1 MTRFNNKRMRK
12 ESTEMR
18 NFGAGIIAMLCLVA
32 IAGCTTNKSI
42 ANVTTS
48 IQGKLQLAVGTIND
62 SADTLGIG
70 GTSLNVVTTFRDN
83 NGNSA
88 YIHPGFYTLTGPGGT
103 IVTPNPSNPCD
114 QLFGYGDLPGCEG
127 DSIGEAIVGVPPA
140 YTPPSSI
147 GGYSL
152 GFIQTGAPATA
163 GTYTVSTTVTVNGQ
177 NHTYTASATL
187 NPVVMANAGGI
198 TNFVSDGSGG
208 GTFTF
213 TNPLKAKLKVHHNGG
228 VAVGE
233 VLILVSN
240 SVISSSPLIVAAV
253 EATGGSTT
261 ATIVGT
267 GDCSSSVGG
276 IPIPCGGNTAYVIDA
291 DYPLVE
297 DGPPANFA
305 QTPQLDGP
313 NGSADIS
320 VSPPSPIN
328 E

>member
-1 MTRFNNKRMRK
+1 
-12 ESTEMR
+12 MR

-42 ANVTTS
+42 ANITTPPN
-48 IQGKLQLAVGTIND
+48 KLQLAVGTIND
-62 SADTLGIG
+62 SAGTLGIG
-70 GTSLNVVTTFRDN
+70 GTTLNVVSTFRN
-83 NGNSA
+83 NLGNSA
-88 YIHPGFYTLTGPGGT
+88 FQHPGFYMLTGPSGT
-103 IVTPNPSNPCD
+103 IVTPNPSNFCD
-114 QLFGYGDLPGCEG
+114 QLFGYGDFPGCEG

-163 GTYTVSTTVTVNGQ
+163 GAYTLSTTVTVNGR
-177 NHTYTASATL
+177 NVNYSASANL
-187 NPVVMANAGGI
+187 SPIVMANAGGV
-198 TNFVSDGSGG
+198 TNFVSDGAGG
-208 GTFTF
+208 GTFTIA
-213 TNPLKAKLKVHHNGG
+213 NPLKTRSKVRHHGF
-228 VAVGE
+228 VAVSE
-233 VLILVSN
+233 YLILVSN

-253 EATGGSTT
+253 ETTGTS

-267 GDCSSSVGG
+267 GDCSSSAGG
-276 IPIPCGGNTAYVIDA
+276 FPIPCGGNAAYVIDA

-297 DGPPANFA
+297 DGPPASHS
-305 QTPQLDGP
+305 QTPALNGP

-320 VSPPSPIN
+320 VSGVVGIN

>member
-1 MTRFNNKRMRK
+1 
-12 ESTEMR
+12 MR

-42 ANVTTS
+42 ANITTPS
-48 IQGKLQLAVGTIND
+48 NKLQLAVGTIND
-62 SADTLGIG
+62 SAGTLGIG
-70 GTSLNVVTTFRDN
+70 GVSLNVVTTFRN
-83 NGNSA
+83 TLGNSA
-88 YIHPGFYTLTGPGGT
+88 FIHPGFYALTGPAGT
-103 IVTPNPSNPCD
+103 IVPSDPTNNCD
-114 QLFGYGDLPGCEG
+114 QLFSYGEFGVGNRPPFCEF
-127 DSIGEAIVGVPPA
+127 DSIGDAILGEPPA
-140 YTPPSSI
+140 YNPPSSV

-152 GFIQTGAPATA
+152 GFILTDAPATA

-177 NHTYTASATL
+177 NVNYSASATL
-187 NPVVMANAGGI
+187 NPTVMANAGGI
-198 TNFVSDGSGG
+198 TSFVSDGKGG

-213 TNPLKAKLKVHHNGG
+213 LNPLKAKQKVHHHGF
-228 VAVGE
+228 VAVSE
-233 VLILVSN
+233 YLILVSN

-253 EATGGSTT
+253 EAPGGSTT

-276 IPIPCGGNTAYVIDA
+276 IPIPCGGNSAYVIDA

-297 DGPPANFA
+297 DGPPASHA
-305 QTPQLDGP
+305 QTPTLDGP

-320 VSPPSPIN
+320 VSGILPIN

>member
-1 MTRFNNKRMRK
+1 
-12 ESTEMR
+12 MR

-48 IQGKLQLAVGTIND
+48 IQAKLQLAVGTIND
-62 SADTLGIG
+62 SAGTLGIG

-83 NGNSA
+83 AGNSA
-88 YIHPGFYTLTGPGGT
+88 FIHPGFYMLTGPGGT
-103 IVTPNPSNPCD
+103 IVTPNPSNFCD
-114 QLFGYGDLPGCEG
+114 QLFGYGDFPGCEG
-127 DSIGEAIVGVPPA
+127 DVIGEAIVGVPPA

-163 GTYTVSTTVTVNGQ
+163 GAYSLSTIVTVNGQ
-177 NHTYTASATL
+177 NVTYTGNATL
-187 NPVVMANAGGI
+187 SPVVMANATGVTG
-198 TNFVSDGSGG
+198 FVSDGKGG
-208 GTFTF
+208 GTFTIG
-213 TNPLKAKLKVHHNGG
+213 NPLKAKLKLHHHGF
-228 VAVGE
+228 VPVSE
-233 VLILVSN
+233 YLILVSN

-253 EATGGSTT
+253 ETTSTT

-276 IPIPCGGNTAYVIDA
+276 IPIPCGGNSAYVIDA

-297 DGPPANFA
+297 DGPPASHS
-305 QTPQLDGP
+305 QTPTLDGP

-320 VSPPSPIN
+320 VSPIAGIT

>member
-1 MTRFNNKRMRK
+1 
-12 ESTEMR
+12 MR

-48 IQGKLQLAVGTIND
+48 TNKLQLAVGTIND
-62 SADTLGIG
+62 SAGTLGIG
-70 GTSLNVVTTFRDN
+70 GVSLNVVTTLRN
-83 NGNSA
+83 SLGNSA
-88 YIHPGFYTLTGPGGT
+88 FIHPGFYQLNGPGGT

-127 DSIGEAIVGVPPA
+127 DGIGDVIVGVPPA

-152 GFIQTGAPATA
+152 GFIQTGAAATA
-163 GTYTVSTTVTVNGQ
+163 GAYSVSTIVTVNGQ
-177 NHTYTASATL
+177 NVTYTANATL
-187 NPVVMANAGGI
+187 SPIVMANATGVTG
-198 TNFVSDGSGG
+198 FVSDGKGG
-208 GTFTF
+208 GTFTIG
-213 TNPLKAKLKVHHNGG
+213 NPLKAKLKVHHHGF
-228 VAVGE
+228 VPVSE
-233 VLILVSN
+233 YLILVSN

-253 EATGGSTT
+253 ETTNTT

-267 GDCSSSVGG
+267 GDCTSSVGG

-297 DGPPANFA
+297 DGPPASHS

-320 VSPPSPIN
+320 VSPTAGIT

>member
-1 MTRFNNKRMRK
+1 MARFYNTMRK

-42 ANVTTS
+42 ANITTPS
-48 IQGKLQLAVGTIND
+48 NKLQLAVGTIND
-62 SADTLGIG
+62 SAGTLGIG
-70 GTSLNVVTTFRDN
+70 GVSLNVVTTFRN
-83 NGNSA
+83 TLGNSA
-88 YIHPGFYTLTGPGGT
+88 FIHPGFYMLTGPGGT
-103 IVTPNPSNPCD
+103 IVAPNPSNPCD

-127 DSIGEAIVGVPPA
+127 DNLGEAIVGVPPA

-147 GGYSL
+147 GGYAL

-163 GTYTVSTTVTVNGQ
+163 GAYTASTTVTVNGQ
-177 NHTYTASATL
+177 NVNYSASATL
-187 NPVVMANAGGI
+187 GTNVMANAGGV
-198 TNFVSDGSGG
+198 TGFVSDHNGG

-213 TNPLKAKLKVHHNGG
+213 SNPLKAKLKLHHHGFL
-228 VAVGE
+228 AVSE
-233 VLILVSN
+233 FLILVSN

-253 EATGGSTT
+253 EAPGGSTT

-267 GDCSSSVGG
+267 GSGCPASG
-276 IPIPCGGNTAYVIDA
+276 IPIPCGGNTTYVIDA

-297 DGPPANFA
+297 DGPPASHS
-305 QTPQLDGP
+305 QTPTLDGP

-320 VSPPSPIN
+320 VSTTFPIN
-328 E
+328 EN

>member
-1 MTRFNNKRMRK
+1 MRK
-12 ESTEMR
+12 
-18 NFGAGIIAMLCLVA
+18 FGAGVITILCFIS

-42 ANVTTS
+42 ANVTTPPN
-48 IQGKLQLAVGTIND
+48 KLQLAVGTIND
-62 SADTLGIG
+62 SQDTLGIG
-70 GTSLNVVTTFRDN
+70 GVSLNVVSTFLN
-83 NGNSA
+83 VLGNSA
-88 YIHPGFYTLTGPGGT
+88 YEHPGFYQLTGPNGT
-103 IVTPNPSNPCD
+103 IVTPNPSNFCD
-114 QLFGYGDLPGCEG
+114 QLFSYGDFPGCEG
-127 DSIGEAIVGVPPA
+127 DNIGEAIVGVPPA

-163 GTYTVSTTVTVNGQ
+163 GTYTLSTSVPANGTQ
-177 NHTYTASATL
+177 SFSASATL
-187 NPVVMANAGGI
+187 GTTVMANAGGV
-198 TNFVSDGSGG
+198 TGFVSDTKGG

-213 TNPLKAKLKVHHNGG
+213 SNPLKAKFKLHHHGF
-228 VAVGE
+228 VAVSE
-233 VLILVSN
+233 FLILVSN

-253 EATGGSTT
+253 EAPGGRTT

-276 IPIPCGGNTAYVIDA
+276 IPIPCGGNSAYVIDA

-297 DGPPANFA
+297 DGPPASHSQA
-305 QTPQLDGP
+305 PQLDGP

-320 VSPPSPIN
+320 VSGITPIN